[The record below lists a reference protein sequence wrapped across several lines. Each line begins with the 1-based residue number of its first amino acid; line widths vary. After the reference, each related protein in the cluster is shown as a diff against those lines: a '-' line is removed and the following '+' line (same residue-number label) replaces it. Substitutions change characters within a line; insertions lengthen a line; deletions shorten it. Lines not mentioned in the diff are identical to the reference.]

1 MKRFLAVALLAG
13 VCIGS
18 VRAQVDA
25 EDVRRLSGTV
35 EALTEGQETLRQ
47 QIQDLRQ
54 AVTQLRQENAQLKQ
68 QLLASGDLVTR
79 DQLKGVVKSIQTVDE
94 KRAADAEY
102 VRKQL
107 EEIARDINKSLAQV
121 KESPRPTPPR
131 TPAVNPDPASQLPDK
146 QYVHKVQPGET
157 VGAIIAAYNK
167 EYGLKVKVAD
177 VLAANPALKDPRLIR
192 VGQELNIPA
201 VK

>member
-1 MKRFLAVALLAG
+1 MKHFLAVALLAAT
-13 VCIGS
+13 VGS
-18 VRAQVDA
+18 AWAQVDA
-25 EDVRRLSGTV
+25 EDIRRLNGTV
-35 EALTEGQETLRQ
+35 EALTEGQETLRR
-47 QIQDLRQ
+47 QIQELRE
-54 AVTQLRQENAQLKQ
+54 AMAQLRQENAQLKQ

-79 DQLKGVVKSIQTVDE
+79 DQLKGLVKSIQTVDE
-94 KRAADAEY
+94 KRAADGEY

-107 EEIARDINKSLAQV
+107 EEIARDISKSLAQA
-121 KESPRPTPPR
+121 KETPRPAPR
-131 TPAVNPDPASQLPDK
+131 TPAVNLEPVSNLPDK
-146 QYVHKVQPGET
+146 QYVHKVQAGET

-177 VLAANPALKDPRLIR
+177 VLAANPALKDPRLLR